1 MFFLI
6 SRSFYKYVT
15 VLWHYQHYPDSSKFI
30 YYVFRK
36 YNRVGM
42 MNHFLSYKN
51 MFWHFLT
58 EVFCQ
63 NFQFRLIYYSKTW
76 DWLRTSMDEDVSR
89 NSL

>member
-1 MFFLI
+1 
-6 SRSFYKYVT
+6 
-15 VLWHYQHYPDSSKFI
+15 
-30 YYVFRK
+30 
-36 YNRVGM
+36 

-58 EVFCQ
+58 KVFCQ